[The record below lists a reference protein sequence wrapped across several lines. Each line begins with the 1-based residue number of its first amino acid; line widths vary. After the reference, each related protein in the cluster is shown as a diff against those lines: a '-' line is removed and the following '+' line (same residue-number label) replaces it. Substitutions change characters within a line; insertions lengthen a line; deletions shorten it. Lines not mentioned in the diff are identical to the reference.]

1 VSAPSDLVV
10 LAPLR
15 IEARALRRG
24 ASDSAVVATGAGR
37 RRSEAAAG
45 RMAHTI
51 AGHQAVAV
59 AGFCGAVDPDLHPG
73 DVVVASRVVDPAGRE
88 RGFPGAAMLAGEL
101 ARAGV
106 PAVCGPVHSVERL
119 VRRHEREVLRATG
132 AVAADMETA
141 WLLGAIPDA
150 VPSAVV
156 RAVTD
161 GPGHELLSPRIPMNA
176 WRAARSLRTAV
187 PVLEQWAAATRP
199 RRVVLATPRGFCAG
213 VERAIEVVERALE
226 RFGPPIYVRRHIIH
240 NTHVVAELAAR
251 GAIFVEELEE
261 VPDGCRVVFAAH
273 GVSPTVRDDAQRRG
287 LSTIDATCPLVAKVH
302 TEVRRFA
309 AKDYRVLLI
318 GHPEHEE
325 VQGTVGEA
333 AGSVVVIEDARTAG
347 YVVVPNPERVAFV
360 TQTTLAVDEV
370 TEIIGRL
377 QERFP
382 AIEGPARDD
391 ICYATQNR
399 QDAARALAADC
410 DVVLVV
416 GSSTSSNSNRLVEV
430 VEREGCSAHLLD
442 DDSGLEIS
450 WLAGAG
456 TVGVT
461 AGASAPEEMVQRV
474 IAAIASLGPVEV
486 TEQSGLVEDV
496 HFTLPAEV
504 R

>member
-1 VSAPSDLVV
+1 MTAPSDLAV

-15 IEARALRRG
+15 MEARALRRG
-24 ASDSAVVATGAGR
+24 ARDTAVVATGMGR

-45 RMAHTI
+45 RMADTI

-59 AGFCGAVDPDLHPG
+59 AGFCGAVDPDLRPG
-73 DVVVASRVVDPAGRE
+73 DVVVASAVVRPDGGQRD
-88 RGFPGAAMLAGEL
+88 FPGAAMLAGEL
-101 ARAGV
+101 SRAGLR
-106 PAVCGPVHSVERL
+106 AVCGPVHSVERL
-119 VRRHEREVLRATG
+119 VRGHERHVLRATG
-132 AVAADMETA
+132 AVAADMESA
-141 WLLGAIPDA
+141 WLLAGIPNA

-161 GPGHELLSPRIPMNA
+161 GPGHGLVSPRVPVNA
-176 WRAARSLRTAV
+176 WRAARSLRAAV
-187 PVLEQWAAATRP
+187 PVLEQWAAATRS
-199 RRVVLATPRGFCAG
+199 RRVLLAAPRGFCAG
-213 VERAIEVVERALE
+213 VERAIEVVERAIE
-226 RFGPPIYVRRHIIH
+226 HFGRPVYVRRHIIH

-251 GAIFVEELEE
+251 GAIFVEELDE
-261 VPDGCRVVFAAH
+261 VPDGGRVVFAAH
-273 GVSPTVRDDAQRRG
+273 GIAPTVRDDARRRG
-287 LSTIDATCPLVAKVH
+287 LATIDATCPLVAKVH

-325 VQGTVGEA
+325 VQGTIGEA
-333 AGSVVVIEDARTAG
+333 PGSVVVIEDARAAG
-347 YVVVPNPERVAFV
+347 DVVVPDPDRVAFV

-416 GSSTSSNSNRLVEV
+416 GSTSSSNSNRLVEV
-430 VEREGCSAHLLD
+430 VEREGCPAHLVD

-474 IAAIASLGPVEV
+474 IGAIASLGPVEV
-486 TEQSGLVEDV
+486 TEQGGLVEDV
-496 HFTLPAEV
+496 HFTLPTEV

>member
-1 VSAPSDLVV
+1 MSELAV

-24 ASDSAVVATGAGR
+24 ASATAVVATGMGR

-45 RMAHTI
+45 RMADTI

-59 AGFCGAVDPDLHPG
+59 AGFCGAVDPDLKPG
-73 DVVVASRVVDPAGRE
+73 DVVVASTVLDPAGRQ
-88 RGFPGAAMLAGEL
+88 RVLPGAAMLAGEL

-106 PAVCGPVHSVERL
+106 PVVCGPVHSVERL
-119 VRRHEREVLRATG
+119 VRGPDRDVLRAAG
-132 AVAADMETA
+132 AVAADMESA
-141 WLLGAIPDA
+141 WLLDGIPDA
-150 VPSAVV
+150 VPRAVV

-161 GPGHELLSPRIPMNA
+161 GPGHGLLSPRVPVNA

-187 PVLEQWAAATRP
+187 PVLEHWAAATRP
-199 RRVVLATPRGFCAG
+199 RRVLLAAPRGFCAG

-226 RFGPPIYVRRHIIH
+226 RFGPPIYVRRQIIH
-240 NTHVVAELAAR
+240 NTHVVADLANR
-251 GAIFVEELEE
+251 GAIFVEELAD

-273 GVSPTVRDDAQRRG
+273 GISPTVRDDARRRG
-287 LSTIDATCPLVAKVH
+287 LATIDATCPLVAKVH

-318 GHPEHEE
+318 GHPDHEE
-325 VQGTVGEA
+325 VQGTIGEA
-333 AGSVVVIEDARTAG
+333 PGSVIVIEDAEAAAD
-347 YVVVPNPERVAFV
+347 VAVPDPERVAFV

-370 TEIIGRL
+370 SEIIGRL

-416 GSSTSSNSNRLVEV
+416 GSPSSSNSNRLVEV
-430 VEREGCSAHLLD
+430 VEREGCAAHLLD
-442 DDSGLEIS
+442 DDSGLELS

-474 IAAIASLGPVEV
+474 VAAIASLGPVEV